1 MAFKVTELS
10 NPCPSWNGHRLWVPP
25 VRMDP
30 TWRGLLGSHQQ
41 GPLKQQQL
49 LPWLSA
55 VSSDTRLLRRAVML
69 GVPTQP
75 ESC

>member
-10 NPCPSWNGHRLWVPP
+10 NPCPSWNDHRLWMPLI
-25 VRMDP
+25 RMDP

-49 LPWLSA
+49 FSWFWA
-55 VSSDTRLLRRAVML
+55 VSSDTRLLRSAIML
-69 GVPTQP
+69 GIST
-75 ESC
+75 